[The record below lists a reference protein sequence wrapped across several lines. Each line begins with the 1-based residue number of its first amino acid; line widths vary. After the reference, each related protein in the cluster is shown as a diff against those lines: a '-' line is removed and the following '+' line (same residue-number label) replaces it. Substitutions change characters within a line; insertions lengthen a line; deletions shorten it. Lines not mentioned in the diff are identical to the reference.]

1 MEKEMT
7 LGSLFDGIA
16 GFPLAA
22 AQNGIKTIWASEI
35 VGDCIDIVKKHFP
48 EIQHL
53 GDITKINGGEI
64 PPVDIISFGS
74 PCQNLSTAGN
84 QKGLDGEKSQL
95 FFEAIRIIYEMRG
108 ATNGKYPKYI
118 IWENVAGA
126 FSSNKGQDF
135 RRVLEEITKTYIPM
149 PNSRRWATSGMVRSA
164 AGSTAWRQ
172 LDAQYWGVPQR
183 RKRIYLVHN
192 FNGERAPEIL
202 FECES
207 VLGYT
212 AQGRTEGKNI
222 AGSAGNSVEA
232 TGTGTAAGFLPLNSG
247 RANGVGYEDEKS
259 PTLTKNPPATV
270 YTIAGN
276 AIGRM
281 GRNGGNQLGVGQ
293 DISYTLTAADRH
305 AIAAPE
311 AFRLSSFGGFAEG
324 VGTLRASGGDN
335 GGGGGE
341 KNVFKKNLTVGAPLP
356 PPPAARP
363 PPAAPPPPHPPPP
376 PRPPP
381 RETMI
386 VEKNLQFAEAYQ
398 HHGYRMSKTANTM
411 TAGANSSVRGDTSFV
426 IENNVVCFDDV
437 VKNEDGGYWACICK
451 DCVKKHNISENL
463 LDDAG
468 QGTCSVAG
476 CWNEADYY
484 IDFPQI
490 EEPKEGQKFW
500 KIAKELLQKVTKMV
514 RYRVRRLTPLEC
526 ERLDGF
532 PDNWTEYGASGKEM
546 SDKTRYEAL
555 GNSIAVPCAD
565 RVFAGIIA
573 AEKNG
578 GQDNE

>member
-16 GFPLAA
+16 GFPLAE

-64 PPVDIISFGS
+64 PPADIISFGS

-149 PNSRRWATSGMVRSA
+149 PNSRRWATSGMVRST

-183 RKRIYLVHN
+183 RKRIYLVHD

-222 AGSAGNSVEA
+222 TGSAGNSVEA

-335 GGGGGE
+335 GGGS
-341 KNVFKKNLTVGAPLP
+341 
-356 PPPAARP
+356 
-363 PPAAPPPPHPPPP
+363 
-376 PRPPP
+376 
-381 RETMI
+381 ETMI

-490 EEPKEGQKFW
+490 EEPKEGQRFW
-500 KIAKELLQKVTKMV
+500 EIAKELLQKVTKMV

-578 GQDNE
+578 GRKDKRQ

>member
-222 AGSAGNSVEA
+222 TGGAGNSVEA

-311 AFRLSSFGGFAEG
+311 AFRLSSFGGFTEG

-335 GGGGGE
+335 GGGS
-341 KNVFKKNLTVGAPLP
+341 
-356 PPPAARP
+356 
-363 PPAAPPPPHPPPP
+363 
-376 PRPPP
+376 
-381 RETMI
+381 ETMI

-490 EEPKEGQKFW
+490 EEPKEGQRFW

>member
-108 ATNGKYPKYI
+108 ATNGKNPKYI

-149 PNSRRWATSGMVRSA
+149 PNSRRWATSGMVRST

-305 AIAAPE
+305 AIAASE
-311 AFRLSSFGGFAEG
+311 AFRLSSFGGFTEG

-335 GGGGGE
+335 GGGS
-341 KNVFKKNLTVGAPLP
+341 
-356 PPPAARP
+356 
-363 PPAAPPPPHPPPP
+363 
-376 PRPPP
+376 
-381 RETMI
+381 ETMI

-490 EEPKEGQKFW
+490 EEPKEGQRFW

>member
-202 FECES
+202 FECER

-335 GGGGGE
+335 GGGGGS
-341 KNVFKKNLTVGAPLP
+341 
-356 PPPAARP
+356 
-363 PPAAPPPPHPPPP
+363 
-376 PRPPP
+376 
-381 RETMI
+381 ETMI

>member
-149 PNSRRWATSGMVRSA
+149 PDSRRWATSGMVRSA

-202 FECES
+202 FECEG

-222 AGSAGNSVEA
+222 AGSAGSSIEA
-232 TGTGTAAGFLPLNSG
+232 TSTGTAAGFLPLNSG

-335 GGGGGE
+335 GGGS
-341 KNVFKKNLTVGAPLP
+341 
-356 PPPAARP
+356 
-363 PPAAPPPPHPPPP
+363 
-376 PRPPP
+376 
-381 RETMI
+381 ETMI

-437 VKNEDGGYWACICK
+437 VKNEDCGYWACICK

-490 EEPKEGQKFW
+490 EEPKEGQRFW

-514 RYRVRRLTPLEC
+514 RYRVRRLTPIEC

-578 GQDNE
+578 GQRTNANE

>member
-35 VGDCIDIVKKHFP
+35 VGDCIDIVKKH
-48 EIQHL
+48 L
-53 GDITKINGGEI
+53 
-64 PPVDIISFGS
+64 
-74 PCQNLSTAGN
+74 TAGN

-108 ATNGKYPKYI
+108 ATNGKNPKYI

-149 PNSRRWATSGMVRSA
+149 PNSRRWATSGMVRST

-247 RANGVGYEDEKS
+247 RANG
-259 PTLTKNPPATV
+259 
-270 YTIAGN
+270 
-276 AIGRM
+276 
-281 GRNGGNQLGVGQ
+281 GG
-293 DISYTLTAADRH
+293 I
-305 AIAAPE
+305 
-311 AFRLSSFGGFAEG
+311 
-324 VGTLRASGGDN
+324 
-335 GGGGGE
+335 
-341 KNVFKKNLTVGAPLP
+341 
-356 PPPAARP
+356 
-363 PPAAPPPPHPPPP
+363 
-376 PRPPP
+376 
-381 RETMI
+381 
-386 VEKNLQFAEAYQ
+386 
-398 HHGYRMSKTANTM
+398 
-411 TAGANSSVRGDTSFV
+411 
-426 IENNVVCFDDV
+426 
-437 VKNEDGGYWACICK
+437 
-451 DCVKKHNISENL
+451 
-463 LDDAG
+463 
-468 QGTCSVAG
+468 
-476 CWNEADYY
+476 
-484 IDFPQI
+484 
-490 EEPKEGQKFW
+490 
-500 KIAKELLQKVTKMV
+500 
-514 RYRVRRLTPLEC
+514 
-526 ERLDGF
+526 
-532 PDNWTEYGASGKEM
+532 
-546 SDKTRYEAL
+546 
-555 GNSIAVPCAD
+555 
-565 RVFAGIIA
+565 
-573 AEKNG
+573 
-578 GQDNE
+578 

>member
-183 RKRIYLVHN
+183 RKRIYLVHD

-335 GGGGGE
+335 GGGS
-341 KNVFKKNLTVGAPLP
+341 
-356 PPPAARP
+356 
-363 PPAAPPPPHPPPP
+363 
-376 PRPPP
+376 
-381 RETMI
+381 ETMI

-490 EEPKEGQKFW
+490 EEPKEGQRFW

>member
-149 PNSRRWATSGMVRSA
+149 PNSRRWATSGMVRST

-183 RKRIYLVHN
+183 RKRIYLVHD

-222 AGSAGNSVEA
+222 TGSAGNSVEA

-335 GGGGGE
+335 GGGS
-341 KNVFKKNLTVGAPLP
+341 
-356 PPPAARP
+356 
-363 PPAAPPPPHPPPP
+363 
-376 PRPPP
+376 
-381 RETMI
+381 ETMI

-490 EEPKEGQKFW
+490 EEPKEGQRFW
-500 KIAKELLQKVTKMV
+500 EIAKELLQKVTKMV

-578 GQDNE
+578 GRKDKRQ

>member
-149 PNSRRWATSGMVRSA
+149 PNSRRWAASGMVRST

-183 RKRIYLVHN
+183 RKRIYLVHD

-335 GGGGGE
+335 GGS
-341 KNVFKKNLTVGAPLP
+341 
-356 PPPAARP
+356 
-363 PPAAPPPPHPPPP
+363 
-376 PRPPP
+376 
-381 RETMI
+381 ETMI

-490 EEPKEGQKFW
+490 EEPKEGQRFW

-532 PDNWTEYGASGKEM
+532 TDNWTEYGASGKEM

>member
-149 PNSRRWATSGMVRSA
+149 PNSRRWATSGMVRST

-183 RKRIYLVHN
+183 RKRIYLVHD

-222 AGSAGNSVEA
+222 TGSAGNSVEA

-335 GGGGGE
+335 GGGS
-341 KNVFKKNLTVGAPLP
+341 
-356 PPPAARP
+356 
-363 PPAAPPPPHPPPP
+363 
-376 PRPPP
+376 
-381 RETMI
+381 ETMI

-490 EEPKEGQKFW
+490 EEPKEGQRFW
-500 KIAKELLQKVTKMV
+500 EIAKELLQKVTKMV

-578 GQDNE
+578 GRKDKRK

>member
-149 PNSRRWATSGMVRSA
+149 PNSRRWATSGMVRSV

-183 RKRIYLVHN
+183 RKRIYLVHD

-335 GGGGGE
+335 GGGS
-341 KNVFKKNLTVGAPLP
+341 
-356 PPPAARP
+356 
-363 PPAAPPPPHPPPP
+363 
-376 PRPPP
+376 
-381 RETMI
+381 ETMI

-437 VKNEDGGYWACICK
+437 VKNEDGGYWTCICK

-490 EEPKEGQKFW
+490 EEPKEGQRFW

>member
-335 GGGGGE
+335 GGGGS
-341 KNVFKKNLTVGAPLP
+341 
-356 PPPAARP
+356 
-363 PPAAPPPPHPPPP
+363 
-376 PRPPP
+376 
-381 RETMI
+381 ETMI

>member
-192 FNGERAPEIL
+192 FNGECAPEIL

-222 AGSAGNSVEA
+222 TGGAGNSVEA

-311 AFRLSSFGGFAEG
+311 AFRLSSFGGFTEG

-335 GGGGGE
+335 GG
-341 KNVFKKNLTVGAPLP
+341 A
-356 PPPAARP
+356 
-363 PPAAPPPPHPPPP
+363 
-376 PRPPP
+376 
-381 RETMI
+381 
-386 VEKNLQFAEAYQ
+386 
-398 HHGYRMSKTANTM
+398 
-411 TAGANSSVRGDTSFV
+411 
-426 IENNVVCFDDV
+426 
-437 VKNEDGGYWACICK
+437 VK
-451 DCVKKHNISENL
+451 
-463 LDDAG
+463 
-468 QGTCSVAG
+468 Q
-476 CWNEADYY
+476 
-484 IDFPQI
+484 
-490 EEPKEGQKFW
+490 
-500 KIAKELLQKVTKMV
+500 
-514 RYRVRRLTPLEC
+514 
-526 ERLDGF
+526 
-532 PDNWTEYGASGKEM
+532 
-546 SDKTRYEAL
+546 
-555 GNSIAVPCAD
+555 
-565 RVFAGIIA
+565 
-573 AEKNG
+573 
-578 GQDNE
+578 

>member
-53 GDITKINGGEI
+53 GDITKINGEEI

-335 GGGGGE
+335 GGGS
-341 KNVFKKNLTVGAPLP
+341 
-356 PPPAARP
+356 
-363 PPAAPPPPHPPPP
+363 
-376 PRPPP
+376 
-381 RETMI
+381 ETMI

-490 EEPKEGQKFW
+490 EEPKEGQRFW

>member
-149 PNSRRWATSGMVRSA
+149 PNSRRWATSGMVRSV

-183 RKRIYLVHN
+183 RKRIYLVHD

-335 GGGGGE
+335 GGGS
-341 KNVFKKNLTVGAPLP
+341 
-356 PPPAARP
+356 
-363 PPAAPPPPHPPPP
+363 
-376 PRPPP
+376 
-381 RETMI
+381 ETMI

-437 VKNEDGGYWACICK
+437 VKNEDSGYWACICK

-468 QGTCSVAG
+468 QGICSVVG

-490 EEPKEGQKFW
+490 EEPKEGQRFW

-526 ERLDGF
+526 KRLDGF

-565 RVFAGIIA
+565 RVFAGIIV

>member
-311 AFRLSSFGGFAEG
+311 AFRLSSFGGFTEG

-335 GGGGGE
+335 GGGS
-341 KNVFKKNLTVGAPLP
+341 
-356 PPPAARP
+356 
-363 PPAAPPPPHPPPP
+363 
-376 PRPPP
+376 
-381 RETMI
+381 ETMI

-437 VKNEDGGYWACICK
+437 VKNEDGRYWACICK

-484 IDFPQI
+484 IDFPQT
-490 EEPKEGQKFW
+490 EEPKEGQRFW

-578 GQDNE
+578 GRKDKRQ

>member
-183 RKRIYLVHN
+183 RKRIYLVHD

-247 RANGVGYEDEKS
+247 RANGVGYEDEKN

-335 GGGGGE
+335 GGGS
-341 KNVFKKNLTVGAPLP
+341 
-356 PPPAARP
+356 
-363 PPAAPPPPHPPPP
+363 
-376 PRPPP
+376 
-381 RETMI
+381 ETMI

-437 VKNEDGGYWACICK
+437 VKDEDGGYWACICK

-490 EEPKEGQKFW
+490 EEPKEGQRFW

>member
-149 PNSRRWATSGMVRSA
+149 PNSRRWATSGMVRSV

-335 GGGGGE
+335 GGGS
-341 KNVFKKNLTVGAPLP
+341 K
-356 PPPAARP
+356 
-363 PPAAPPPPHPPPP
+363 
-376 PRPPP
+376 
-381 RETMI
+381 TMI

-490 EEPKEGQKFW
+490 EEPKEGQRFW

>member
-149 PNSRRWATSGMVRSA
+149 PNSRRWATSGMVRST

-183 RKRIYLVHN
+183 RKRIYLVHD

-232 TGTGTAAGFLPLNSG
+232 AGTGTAAGFLPLNSG

-335 GGGGGE
+335 GG
-341 KNVFKKNLTVGAPLP
+341 A
-356 PPPAARP
+356 
-363 PPAAPPPPHPPPP
+363 
-376 PRPPP
+376 
-381 RETMI
+381 
-386 VEKNLQFAEAYQ
+386 
-398 HHGYRMSKTANTM
+398 
-411 TAGANSSVRGDTSFV
+411 
-426 IENNVVCFDDV
+426 
-437 VKNEDGGYWACICK
+437 VK
-451 DCVKKHNISENL
+451 
-463 LDDAG
+463 
-468 QGTCSVAG
+468 Q
-476 CWNEADYY
+476 
-484 IDFPQI
+484 
-490 EEPKEGQKFW
+490 
-500 KIAKELLQKVTKMV
+500 
-514 RYRVRRLTPLEC
+514 
-526 ERLDGF
+526 
-532 PDNWTEYGASGKEM
+532 
-546 SDKTRYEAL
+546 
-555 GNSIAVPCAD
+555 
-565 RVFAGIIA
+565 
-573 AEKNG
+573 
-578 GQDNE
+578 

>member
-135 RRVLEEITKTYIPM
+135 RRVLEETTKTYIPM

-335 GGGGGE
+335 GGGS
-341 KNVFKKNLTVGAPLP
+341 
-356 PPPAARP
+356 
-363 PPAAPPPPHPPPP
+363 
-376 PRPPP
+376 
-381 RETMI
+381 ETMI

-490 EEPKEGQKFW
+490 EEPKEGQRFW

>member
-22 AQNGIKTIWASEI
+22 AQNGIKTIWVSEI

-222 AGSAGNSVEA
+222 TGGAGNSVEA
-232 TGTGTAAGFLPLNSG
+232 TDTGTAAGFLPLNSG

-311 AFRLSSFGGFAEG
+311 AFRLSSFGGFTEG

-335 GGGGGE
+335 GGGS
-341 KNVFKKNLTVGAPLP
+341 
-356 PPPAARP
+356 
-363 PPAAPPPPHPPPP
+363 
-376 PRPPP
+376 
-381 RETMI
+381 ETMI

-490 EEPKEGQKFW
+490 EEPKEGQRFW

-565 RVFAGIIA
+565 KVFAGIIA

>member
-149 PNSRRWATSGMVRSA
+149 PNSRRWATSGMVRSV

-183 RKRIYLVHN
+183 RKRIYLVHD

-335 GGGGGE
+335 GGGS
-341 KNVFKKNLTVGAPLP
+341 
-356 PPPAARP
+356 
-363 PPAAPPPPHPPPP
+363 
-376 PRPPP
+376 
-381 RETMI
+381 ETMI
-386 VEKNLQFAEAYQ
+386 VEKNLQFTEAYQ

-490 EEPKEGQKFW
+490 EEPKEGQRFW

>member
-149 PNSRRWATSGMVRSA
+149 PNSRRWATSGMVRSV

-183 RKRIYLVHN
+183 RKRIYLVHD

-335 GGGGGE
+335 GGGS
-341 KNVFKKNLTVGAPLP
+341 
-356 PPPAARP
+356 
-363 PPAAPPPPHPPPP
+363 
-376 PRPPP
+376 
-381 RETMI
+381 ETMI

-437 VKNEDGGYWACICK
+437 VKNEDSGYWACICK

-468 QGTCSVAG
+468 QGICSVAG

-490 EEPKEGQKFW
+490 EEPKEGQRFW
-500 KIAKELLQKVTKMV
+500 EIAKELLQKVTKMV